1 MHSWGIFLGGLGIN
15 FFLPKLNS
23 VSAKKN
29 SAQGGQLPMCHTVL
43 SDLKLVE
50 NCRIMAEKMSE
61 LAEKQANMTE
71 TKQKW
76 LRIDKHGRK
85 NGKIWR
91 NGGMLDIFC
100 FCTFKF
106 SNFFCQ
112 LVYFFSAKL
121 NIFFQGG
128 GLLRDCENFA
138 DGSFVCSSS

>member
-1 MHSWGIFLGGLGIN
+1 
-15 FFLPKLNS
+15 
-23 VSAKKN
+23 
-29 SAQGGQLPMCHTVL
+29 MCHTVL

-106 SNFFCQ
+106 SNFF
-112 LVYFFSAKL
+112 VYFFSAKL